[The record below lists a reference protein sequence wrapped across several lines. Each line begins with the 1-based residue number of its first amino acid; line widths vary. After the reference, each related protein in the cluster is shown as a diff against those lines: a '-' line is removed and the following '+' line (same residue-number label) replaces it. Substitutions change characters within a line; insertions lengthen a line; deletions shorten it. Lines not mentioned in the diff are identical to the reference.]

1 MKVNK
6 IPIRPNKVGID
17 LILCPKTNLYLQDLY
32 CRRCSYYK
40 FDNEKCV
47 ECTFTGHRFGKPDPI
62 KDRIIKDLSNSF
74 ITELVTE
81 EQVNVVDTNVSK
93 PNVDNIAKAFTERLQ
108 QSKSENVQNELKN
121 DLSKYMKKTN
131 LSTRLEKI
139 KKVSFKN
146 EKKEAQS
153 SQV

>member
-6 IPIRPNKVGID
+6 IQIRPNKVGID

-40 FDNEKCV
+40 LDNEKFI
-47 ECTFTGHRFGKPDPI
+47 ECTFTGHRYGKPDPI

-74 ITELVTE
+74 ITELPIK
-81 EQVNVVDTNVSK
+81 NN
-93 PNVDNIAKAFTERLQ
+93 PNIENRMKNFTERLQ
-108 QSKSENVQNELKN
+108 NSKSMNVKNELKK
-121 DLSKYMKKTN
+121 DLSQYLKKTN

-139 KKVSFKN
+139 KKISL
-146 EKKEAQS
+146 ESEE
-153 SQV
+153 